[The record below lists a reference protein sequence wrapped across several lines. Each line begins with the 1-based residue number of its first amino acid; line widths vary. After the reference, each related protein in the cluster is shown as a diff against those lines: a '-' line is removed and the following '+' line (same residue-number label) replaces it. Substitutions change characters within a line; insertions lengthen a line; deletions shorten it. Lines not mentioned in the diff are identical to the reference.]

1 MDVTV
6 IFVEPENWGNVGS
19 IARCMKNFGFEKLML
34 VTHDTP
40 NDEARTLAMHAADVL
55 ENAIRVPTLRD
66 ALAMVD
72 TSIATTCVDGSD
84 KNFRKVTVTPR
95 ELATVVCGKVGI
107 LIGREGTGLTN
118 EEIASC
124 DVILRIPT
132 SPSYPAMNAS
142 HACCVILYEFSQIP
156 LRRRYRS
163 ASHLEKELIMKD
175 FFHIVENV
183 ESRDFKKEV
192 ARDVFSAIIHRS
204 FMTGREAYTLK
215 GILRRLRRR
224 LEVESGPEGI

>member
-1 MDVTV
+1 VDVTV

-19 IARCMKNFGFEKLML
+19 IARCMKNFGFEKLVL

-55 ENAIRVPTLRD
+55 ENTIRVPTLRD

-84 KNFRKVTVTPR
+84 KNFRKVTVTPS
-95 ELATVVCGKVGI
+95 ELATVIRGKVGI

-132 SPSYPAMNAS
+132 SSSYPAMNAS
-142 HACCVILYEFSQIP
+142 HACCVILYELSQIP
-156 LRRRYRS
+156 LRRRYRG

-175 FFHIVENV
+175 VSHIVEKV
-183 ESRDFKKEV
+183 ESRNFKREV
-192 ARDVFSAIIHRS
+192 VRDVFSAILHRS

-215 GILRRLRRR
+215 GILRRIRRR
-224 LEVESGPEGI
+224 LEE

>member
-1 MDVTV
+1 VDVTV
-6 IFVEPENWGNVGS
+6 IFIEPENWGNVGS
-19 IARCMKNFGFEKLML
+19 IARCMKNFGFERLVL
-34 VTHDTP
+34 VTHEPP
-40 NDEARTLAMHAADVL
+40 NDEARTLAMHAVDIL
-55 ENAIRVPTLRD
+55 ENTIRVPTLHD

-95 ELATVVCGKVGI
+95 ELATVVRGKIGI
-107 LIGREGTGLTN
+107 LIGREGSGLTN

-142 HACCVILYEFSQIP
+142 HACCVILYELSQIP

-175 FFHIVENV
+175 FFNIVEKV
-183 ESRDFKKEV
+183 ESRDFKREV
-192 ARDVFSAIIHRS
+192 TRDVFSAILHRS

-215 GILRRLRRR
+215 GILRRLRRK
-224 LEVESGPEGI
+224 LEE